1 MCKCQWLSGRSDPLW
16 TEGSWVWTPAWSQK
30 HGCVTVVRSWAVTS
44 CQADQNMTRDERSWD
59 MKGGVK
65 IQTLPLGLHRQYP
78 AAVIQNQ
85 SNFYCSTW
93 KYSRHR
99 PSPPFFSLMNI
110 NIQPPQC
117 PPHSSRCYLLNAQQD
132 LIQDSSAPDTCTWR
146 RGRLTRLEE

>member
-16 TEGSWVWTPAWSQK
+16 TEGSWVRTPAWSQK

-44 CQADQNMTRDERSWD
+44 CEVDQNMTRDERSWD

-85 SNFYCSTW
+85 SNFYCSTC
-93 KYSRHR
+93 KILQTQAKSTILLFNED
-99 PSPPFFSLMNI
+99 S
-110 NIQPPQC
+110 C